1 VKPREV
7 EMTDAIK
14 NAILHQMN
22 TIRNDIAG
30 GKYPGKKY
38 PTASAMRTF
47 EWNTQLQYMASLN
60 VKTCESKHDCHSM

>member
-14 NAILHQMN
+14 NAILDQMN

-30 GKYPGKKY
+30 GKYPGKCY
-38 PTASAMRTF
+38 PTAAAMRTF
-47 EWNTQLQYMASLN
+47 EWNIQLQFLAALSL
-60 VKTCESKHDCHSM
+60 KSCEFKHDCQSM